1 VSSAIGWSSGIPISQ
16 EQKKI
21 NGGKYDTVYP
31 AKHHKKKS
39 GGNCVSGVW
48 ERVEGIMFFFLV

>member
-1 VSSAIGWSSGIPISQ
+1 LGGGSGIRIGQ
-16 EQKKI
+16 ED
-21 NGGKYDTVYP
+21 GGKYGTGYP

-48 ERVEGIMFFFLV
+48 ERVEGIMFFLV